1 MAKVASRPD
10 VSAPIQQSP
19 QDSANSS
26 EPFDPRHLLTMT
38 EDESMQVYEARCM
51 LKLLEDMAMFGE
63 REITISRGAFVAMM
77 SVIREKLA
85 FSARL
90 IPTEDEEFSEDEE

>member
-10 VSAPIQQSP
+10 VSPPIKQTP
-19 QDSANSS
+19 PDSTNSS
-26 EPFDPRHLLTMT
+26 EPFDPRDLLTMT

-63 REITISRGAFVAMM
+63 REITMSRGAFVAMM
-77 SVIREKLA
+77 SVIRQKLA
-85 FSARL
+85 FSAR
-90 IPTEDEEFSEDEE
+90 IIATDDEDFSEDQE